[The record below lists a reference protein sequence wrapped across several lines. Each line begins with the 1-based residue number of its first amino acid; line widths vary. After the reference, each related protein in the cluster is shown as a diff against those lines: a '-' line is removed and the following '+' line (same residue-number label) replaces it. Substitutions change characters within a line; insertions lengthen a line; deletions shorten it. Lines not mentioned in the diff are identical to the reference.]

1 MATYRRRI
9 TYRRK
14 KWQHTDG
21 RYGKRQTED
30 MARDGRNGNIQTEDM
45 ARGRRKI
52 WQEAGT
58 RNGSRSHI
66 MTVHSNP
73 TTWARGGVSQAKNK
87 QNNNNNKKPN
97 KQADLTTATVGK
109 LQLSPA
115 V

>member
-1 MATYRRRI
+1 
-9 TYRRK
+9 
-14 KWQHTDG
+14 
-21 RYGKRQTED
+21 
-30 MARDGRNGNIQTEDM
+30 M

-115 V
+115 EKEAGGSCTLVTAHPAQRPVTTVRGK